1 MTAKHVI
8 GQKIVKIH
16 RVRVKDQNGA
26 MVNTVRSLEL
36 ENGVRLIPCCV
47 PTEDLPAGDL
57 LSDAD
62 GKDLARRSLKARL
75 ATQGTNLFKKTRK

>member
-1 MTAKHVI
+1 MTSKHVL

-16 RVRVKDQNGA
+16 RVMVKGNDGN
-26 MVNTVRSLEL
+26 MHNTVRSLEL
-36 ENGVRLIPCCV
+36 ENGVRLIPTYI

-57 LSDAD
+57 LSTAD
-62 GKDLARRSLKARL
+62 GKELAQRSIKAQA